1 MFKKY
6 PKIHRLGKEETEGI
20 LSGDVH
26 IEEKIDGANAQ
37 IWMEDGKIAIGSRNN
52 TLCRDVMNP
61 VEGNNYFNGFL
72 EYVAG
77 HEGIKKY
84 LEDTG
89 NRLYGEWL
97 VKHTIHYTETN
108 FHQFYLF
115 DISSVS
121 DEDKEARFSRML
133 VYNVAKTYGIR
144 TPNYHGMITNPT
156 EEQLMEFV
164 GKSTLGVE
172 GEGIVLKNEEFIDKF
187 GDNTY
192 AKIVTQNFKENN
204 GITFGGNNKHSETYH
219 EMWVVNK
226 FMTLARVQKIMQKL
240 QPLEEK
246 KLDLEH
252 IPRVI
257 NTAYHDMLT
266 EEIWAIAKKVPAL
279 DFKRLCNLSH
289 KKAIQI
295 YKDIL
300 LGTISVAD
308 KDKAN
313 ETIDNDEGAASL
325 REEHSS

>member
-1 MFKKY
+1 MFKRY
-6 PKIHRLGKEETEGI
+6 PKVHRLGKEETDGI

-26 IEEKIDGANAQ
+26 VEEKIDGANAQ
-37 IWMEDGKIAIGSRNN
+37 IWIEDGKIAIGSRNN
-52 TLCRDVMNP
+52 TLCSDVMNP

-77 HEGIKKY
+77 HEGIKA
-84 LEDTG
+84 LLTERPRL
-89 NRLYGEWL
+89 RLYGEWL

-108 FHQFYLF
+108 FKHFYLF
-115 DISSVS
+115 DISLIT
-121 DEDKEARFSRML
+121 DKDKEDCMPKYDVRD
-133 VYNVAKTYGIR
+133 YAKHYGIR

-164 GKSTLGVE
+164 GKSTIGVE

-204 GITFGGNNKHSETYH
+204 GITFGGNNKHSDTYH

-252 IPRVI
+252 IPRII

-308 KDKAN
+308 TY
-313 ETIDNDEGAASL
+313 EQTVSNDEGITSI